1 MNDKTSKLQGDKF
14 IKTILKDIPENSGI
28 YKMFDSNNKILYVG
42 KAKNL
47 KNRITNYSKLED
59 NSLRIQSMIKLIA
72 KLEWIITLNE
82 TDALILEAD
91 LIKSLKPKYNILLR
105 DDKTF
110 PYIRIENTCEYP
122 RISKFRTKNI
132 DKENLFGPFA
142 STLAVNEII
151 DLLQKTFMIRTC
163 SDNVFK
169 NRSKPCVLYQVKRCS
184 APCVGKISVSDYS
197 LDIKHT
203 INFLKGNENSIKSEL
218 IKLMDNASKNFL
230 YEDAILYRNKIN
242 MINQIQAK
250 NNVSLPASINLDLI
264 IIVEKNFLI
273 LIEVFIFRNGKN
285 NGSINF
291 FIENI
296 LGKNIDELID
306 STLLQFYSNRNI
318 PEYVCCNKN
327 LKQNNNYFLAAIEK
341 TINKKIKIKSNKDND
356 LKNIINF
363 AENDAKN
370 KIESKLITLMKWKDK
385 FLKIQNLLKMENTIN
400 DIEIYD
406 NSHLYGTNSVG
417 VMVKALESGFVKDKY
432 RIFKIKNLDTKSNDD
447 YAMMK
452 EFIERRLK
460 NLIKDKE
467 KSSPSL
473 IIIDGGL
480 GQLKI
485 ACNVYNNIKKNNID
499 KLDWNTTIIGVA
511 KGENR
516 NAGEETIIL
525 ETGEKIHLPKDSSD
539 LHFIQHLRNEAHRFA
554 ITTQRKS
561 KLKSFTKSEI
571 DSIPQIGIKR
581 KKSLIEYFISIDKIK
596 EASLQELQKIPN
608 INKKTAEIIFNWFRM
623 EKN

>member
-1 MNDKTSKLQGDKF
+1 MNDKISKLQGDKF

-142 STLAVNEII
+142 STMAVNEII

-296 LGKNIDELID
+296 LGKNI
-306 STLLQFYSNRNI
+306 
-318 PEYVCCNKN
+318 
-327 LKQNNNYFLAAIEK
+327 
-341 TINKKIKIKSNKDND
+341 
-356 LKNIINF
+356 
-363 AENDAKN
+363 
-370 KIESKLITLMKWKDK
+370 
-385 FLKIQNLLKMENTIN
+385 
-400 DIEIYD
+400 
-406 NSHLYGTNSVG
+406 
-417 VMVKALESGFVKDKY
+417 
-432 RIFKIKNLDTKSNDD
+432 
-447 YAMMK
+447 
-452 EFIERRLK
+452 
-460 NLIKDKE
+460 
-467 KSSPSL
+467 
-473 IIIDGGL
+473 
-480 GQLKI
+480 
-485 ACNVYNNIKKNNID
+485 
-499 KLDWNTTIIGVA
+499 
-511 KGENR
+511 
-516 NAGEETIIL
+516 
-525 ETGEKIHLPKDSSD
+525 
-539 LHFIQHLRNEAHRFA
+539 
-554 ITTQRKS
+554 
-561 KLKSFTKSEI
+561 
-571 DSIPQIGIKR
+571 
-581 KKSLIEYFISIDKIK
+581 
-596 EASLQELQKIPN
+596 
-608 INKKTAEIIFNWFRM
+608 
-623 EKN
+623 

>member
-1 MNDKTSKLQGDKF
+1 MNDKISKLQGDKF

-142 STLAVNEII
+142 STMAVNEII

-341 TINKKIKIKSNKDND
+341 TINKKIKIKSDKDND

-370 KIESKLITLMKWKDK
+370 KIESKLIALMKWKDK
-385 FLKIQNLLKMENTIN
+385 FLKIQNLLKMENKIN

-596 EASLQELQKIPN
+596 EASLQELQKVPN

>member
-1 MNDKTSKLQGDKF
+1 
-14 IKTILKDIPENSGI
+14 
-28 YKMFDSNNKILYVG
+28 MFDSNNKILYVG

-142 STLAVNEII
+142 STMAVNEII

-341 TINKKIKIKSNKDND
+341 TINKKIKIKSDKDND

-370 KIESKLITLMKWKDK
+370 KIESKLIALMKWKDK
-385 FLKIQNLLKMENTIN
+385 FLKIQNLLKMENKIN

-596 EASLQELQKIPN
+596 EASLQELQKVPN